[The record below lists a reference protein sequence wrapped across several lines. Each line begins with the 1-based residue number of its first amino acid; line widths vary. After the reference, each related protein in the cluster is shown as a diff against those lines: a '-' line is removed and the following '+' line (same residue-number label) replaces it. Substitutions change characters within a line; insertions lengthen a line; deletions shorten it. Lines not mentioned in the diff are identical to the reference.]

1 MTHAQISGMSVPD
14 VPASSKAEPPKSP
27 DQRQRV
33 SLCPTNTTAVFLTS
47 TGELRSAKET
57 AKTPSCGADGRI
69 GSGCSAEW
77 REEQVTP
84 GVAVLRL
91 FNHYSDLCR
100 LWLAINA
107 RYVGFR

>member
-14 VPASSKAEPPKSP
+14 VPASSKPELLKGPYQS
-27 DQRQRV
+27 QRV
-33 SLCPTNTTAVFLTS
+33 SLWPTNTTAVFLTS